1 MVSRY
6 CVSGFLY
13 CIKSFSYFKKLFL
26 FKLYIHIKGKA
37 MNKAELNTLLKEA
50 NILLDEIEVTIENM
64 FYAAYK
70 SQN

>member
-6 CVSGFLY
+6 CVSGF
-13 CIKSFSYFKKLFL
+13 SYLQ
-26 FKLYIHIKGKA
+26 LYINIKGKI
-37 MNKAELNTLLKEA
+37 MNKTELNSLLKEA
-50 NILLDEIEVTIENM
+50 NILLDEIEITIDNM